1 MQNENPHLL
10 AASVKSSIHSDY
22 RTHMKIYTDGPVLDN
37 TQSGAAFITP
47 ALKVEKSYY
56 IQSSLLNWLTFSWH
70 CITYLISQ
78 VHFFQVLV
86 CVDSKSVLNALES
99 LNMRVRAEI
108 VLGTSHSI
116 HFLAVRGTIIDFCWI
131 VSHCGIFHNEL
142 VDRAAKIGVHK
153 LGQLIKVTIPLSRS
167 TCRI

>member
-1 MQNENPHLL
+1 MPRLLFLHLKWRNL
-10 AASVKSSIHSDY
+10 IIVGKHNYSVFTAELVAILMALHYTLYLLVSI
-22 RTHMKIYTDGPVLDN
+22 
-37 TQSGAAFITP
+37 
-47 ALKVEKSYY
+47 
-56 IQSSLLNWLTFSWH
+56 
-70 CITYLISQ
+70 
-78 VHFFQVLV
+78 FQVLV

-167 TCRI
+167 T